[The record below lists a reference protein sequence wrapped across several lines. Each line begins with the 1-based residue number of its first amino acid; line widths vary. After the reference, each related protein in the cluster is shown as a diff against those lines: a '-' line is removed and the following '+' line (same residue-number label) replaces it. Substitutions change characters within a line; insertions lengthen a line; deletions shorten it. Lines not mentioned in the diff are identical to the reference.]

1 MGLLTSALEASLIEI
16 VGQVLDEIGQSA
28 KGTDVISPRSRY
40 LGLRE
45 DSQSI
50 LVDIDSTNWR
60 LAEKTTFEHIFYEA
74 LNLLDSEF
82 PSKVVVYFKKN
93 KKPLTMDLADA
104 SSGPAPLKRKQAPY
118 GLMIEHKKI
127 PGVHRVVVVASGKG
141 GVGKSTVSVNLAL
154 ALKGLDQRVGILD
167 ADLHGPSLPLMLGLS
182 GPHQVGDHQ
191 KLKPHEKHGVKA
203 ASIGF
208 MAGDGEPILW
218 RGPVLAK
225 AMKQLC
231 YDVAWGEL
239 DYLVVDLPPGTGDVQ
254 MTLIESL
261 PIDQAVIVST
271 PQDLALIDAKR
282 AVGMFGKLNVPV
294 LGVIEN
300 MSFHLCSNCGHS
312 SHPFGTGG
320 AEQYANQQ
328 KIPFLGRLPI
338 SMKIREAGDSGKPIV
353 LEGRDHS
360 LAESFFKIAEELT
373 LRL

>member
-1 MGLLTSALEASLIEI
+1 MGILTSALETSLIEI
-16 VGQVLDEIGQSA
+16 VRQVLDEIGQSDQ
-28 KGTDVISPRSRY
+28 GTDIISPRSRF

-45 DSQSI
+45 DSQAI
-50 LVDIDSTNWR
+50 LVDIESTNWR
-60 LAEKTTFEHIFYEA
+60 LAEKTIFETKFYQA
-74 LNLLDSEF
+74 LTLLELDF
-82 PSKVVVYFKKN
+82 ASKVVVYFKKN
-93 KKPLTMDLADA
+93 KKPSTLDLPDA
-104 SSGPAPLKRKQAPY
+104 SNGPAPIQRKQAPY
-118 GLMIEHKKI
+118 GLTLDHKKI
-127 PGVHRVVVVASGKG
+127 PGVHRVIVVASGKG

-167 ADLHGPSLPLMLGLS
+167 ADLHGPSLPLMLGLDA
-182 GPHQVGDHQ
+182 PHQVGDDQ
-191 KLKPHEKHGVKA
+191 KLKPHAIHGIKG

-231 YDVAWGEL
+231 YDVSWGEL

-282 AVGMFGKLNVPV
+282 AVGMFRKLNVPV
-294 LGVIEN
+294 LGVVEN
-300 MSFHLCSNCGHS
+300 MSFHLCTNCGHS

-320 AEQYANQQ
+320 AEEYAKKQQ
-328 KIPFLGRLPI
+328 IPFLGRLPI
-338 SMKIREAGDSGKPIV
+338 SMEIREAGDSGKP
-353 LEGRDHS
+353 LALRGREDS
-360 LAESFFKIAEELT
+360 LAESFFRIAEELT